1 MNRTITRDRA
11 HRLEVARRL
20 GHVLTPRQTAD
31 LAAYHRARALRF
43 RTAAVTVM
51 GLIVLAQIVGLVT
64 R

>member
-1 MNRTITRDRA
+1 MKTIPHQRA
-11 HRLEVARRL
+11 QRLETARRL
-20 GHVLTPRQTAD
+20 GLGLTPRQSAD

-43 RTAAVTVM
+43 RAAAVTAM